1 MDLKEANPCFQLWI
15 LSSPLLLEVYLF
27 NTVLSH
33 EILLK
38 FNCIAG
44 IQDIIL
50 GLSLLTAIFRSHH
63 CFIFLAMPHRG
74 RLNVLTVLL
83 HYSPAG
89 LFHKIRGGSE
99 IPDDLGAEG
108 DMFINLGRYF
118 LFRELDQ
125 R

>member
-33 EILLK
+33 KILLK
-38 FNCIAG
+38 FNFIAG

-50 GLSLLTAIFRSHH
+50 GLSLLTVIFRSHH
-63 CFIFLAMPHRG
+63 CFILAMPHRG
-74 RLNVLTVLL
+74 RVNFLTVLL
-83 HYSPAG
+83 QYPPAG
-89 LFHKIRGGSE
+89 LFHKIKGGSE

-108 DMFINLGRYF
+108 DVLINLGRYF